1 MLSALANQ
9 LSPYGLTQVTGAL
22 PGVVVP
28 ADERYMVPMRSLY
41 LIFPQSKKVEMIRTM
56 KARPNINTKTSPP
69 FIWLPAAVLILAPL
83 LEPSR

>member
-1 MLSALANQ
+1 MTSLLSALANQ
-9 LSPYGLTQVTGAL
+9 LSPYGLTQVSGAL

-28 ADERYMVPMRSLY
+28 AHERYMVPMRSLY

-69 FIWLPAAVLILAPL
+69 FI
-83 LEPSR
+83 